1 MNRRIYLIGF
11 MGSGKSFA
19 GRRLAGELGLPFLD
33 LDLYLEEKAG
43 RTIFRIFEEAGE
55 TAFRK
60 MEAAAL
66 RETERFSAAVI
77 ACGGGTPCFGGNMEW
92 MNAHGLTIY
101 LETPVE
107 LLVER
112 LISETAHRPLL
123 HGLDRPGLRRY
134 IEEKLAQRAPYYRRA
149 SVIMHQTPDKSD
161 DLVRELIDHLADIT
175 GH

>member
-11 MGSGKSFA
+11 MGSGKSFT
-19 GRRLAGELGLPFLD
+19 GRRLAAELGLPFLD
-33 LDLYLEEKAG
+33 LDHYLEEKAG
-43 RTIFRIFEEAGE
+43 RTIFRIFEEEGE
-55 TAFRK
+55 AAFRK

-66 RETERFSAAVI
+66 RETDRFSAAVI
-77 ACGGGTPCFGGNMEW
+77 ACGGGTPCFGDNMEW
-92 MNAHGLTIY
+92 MNAYGLTIY

-123 HGLDRPGLRRY
+123 RGLDRPGLRRY
-134 IEEKLAQRAPYYRRA
+134 IEDKLAHRAPYYGRA
-149 SVIMHQTPDKSD
+149 SVIMHQTADRSE
-161 DLVRELIDHLADIT
+161 DLVRELIDHLEDIT